1 MVGGTPSQI
10 KLARKCAPQQVRE
23 SRSQS
28 AETNAVPYKDK
39 DPTDEVKV
47 TLQRECVIKAFT
59 FPFVGIDLGLEGR
72 LARRCQRPGMWKGKL
87 SFRARAPHQV
97 PLLSCWVKKESC
109 GCLGCLGS
117 CCKLNSFTLLRQVEG
132 HGVGDLKEND
142 AVPRTSSEISSL
154 ANEPSNERSTQDQSP
169 TGLAS

>member
-1 MVGGTPSQI
+1 MEGQTEFSS
-10 KLARKCAPQQVRE
+10 AR
-23 SRSQS
+23 
-28 AETNAVPYKDK
+28 
-39 DPTDEVKV
+39 
-47 TLQRECVIKAFT
+47 
-59 FPFVGIDLGLEGR
+59 
-72 LARRCQRPGMWKGKL
+72 
-87 SFRARAPHQV
+87 HQV

-109 GCLGCLGS
+109 GCLGRLGSCS